1 LSWLTDGRAD
11 GTHPQSVNFEPS
23 LEGFRRLRSRCTAL
37 HKSERGL
44 LKLEIAPF
52 AARRQHPLSMEQL
65 FTFAF
70 GQLTKS

>member
-1 LSWLTDGRAD
+1 
-11 GTHPQSVNFEPS
+11 
-23 LEGFRRLRSRCTAL
+23 L